1 MQTVAPRVTRSTAA
15 ASVDSRH
22 PLVRLF
28 DACAPQLFALALAV
42 SRDADAA
49 EEAVVAAFG
58 DVMDLPIPP
67 TRAGMAMRV
76 RAAALARASAERAD
90 DGAGLDGGRC
100 VMELAFYARLT
111 VAEIAAE
118 LCLPPAEVK
127 RRLAAGLR
135 SLRPEQAAAV
145 AGC

>member
-1 MQTVAPRVTRSTAA
+1 MQAVAPRVTRSTTT
-15 ASVDSRH
+15 ASDEPGH
-22 PLVRLF
+22 PVVRLF

-49 EEAVVAAFG
+49 EEAVVEAFG
-58 DVMDLPIPP
+58 DAMDLPARP

-76 RAAALARASAERAD
+76 RQAALARVPAERAD
-90 DGAGLDGGRC
+90 AGEGEDHGRC
-100 VMELAFYARLT
+100 AVELAFYARLT

-118 LCLPPAEVK
+118 LGLPPDEVK

-135 SLRPEQAAAV
+135 SLRPAPAAA
-145 AGC
+145 AG

>member
-1 MQTVAPRVTRSTAA
+1 MQTVATRVTRSTAA
-15 ASVDSRH
+15 ASGDRGH
-22 PLVRLF
+22 PLVQLF

-58 DVMDLPIPP
+58 DAMDLSTPP

-76 RAAALARASAERAD
+76 REAALARVPAERAD
-90 DGAGLDGGRC
+90 GGPDEGRC
-100 VMELAFYARLT
+100 VVELACYARLT

-118 LCLPPAEVK
+118 LGLPPDEVK

-135 SLRPEQAAAV
+135 SLRPAPAAAA
-145 AGC
+145 AG